1 VLNVK
6 WDRRRE
12 QWARGKGKW
21 ELRDARELI
30 EAAAQVAGYLALT
43 GGAILMLYQYGP

>member
-6 WDRRRE
+6 WDRRSE
-12 QWARGKGKW
+12 KW

-30 EAAAQVAGYLALT
+30 EAAVQVGGYLALT
-43 GGAILMLYQYGP
+43 LAAVLAVYNFVP